1 MSVVFGKQERHE
13 ALSVLDRVSFDIR
26 GGEFVSIIGPSGC
39 GKSTLLTL
47 LAGYLAASSG
57 EVLVHGA
64 PVRGPGSE
72 RVMVFQ
78 SPSLFPWLTAEQN
91 VAYGLELE
99 GNRGKVADRGARVRE
114 LLGLVGLGGFERH
127 YPAELSGGMRQR
139 VEVARALAVDPEI
152 LLMDEPLGALDAL
165 TRLSMQAELTRIWL
179 QTRKTILFVT
189 HDIEEAVVLSDRVL
203 VMTPRPA
210 RIGEELAV
218 EWPRPRRRDDPG
230 VRELSRRIANLLGVA
245 L

>member
-1 MSVVFGKQERHE
+1 
-13 ALSVLDRVSFDIR
+13 
-26 GGEFVSIIGPSGC
+26 
-39 GKSTLLTL
+39 
-47 LAGYLAASSG
+47 
-57 EVLVHGA
+57 
-64 PVRGPGSE
+64 
-72 RVMVFQ
+72 MVFQ

-91 VAYGLELE
+91 VAYGLKLE
-99 GNRGKVADRGARVRE
+99 ANRAKVADRGARVSE

-127 YPAELSGGMRQR
+127 YPGELSGGMRQR

-165 TRLSMQAELTRIWL
+165 TRLSMQAEITRIWL

-210 RIGEELAV
+210 RIGEELPV
-218 EWPRPRRRDDPG
+218 DLPRPRRRDDPG

>member
-1 MSVVFGKQERHE
+1 
-13 ALSVLDRVSFDIR
+13 
-26 GGEFVSIIGPSGC
+26 
-39 GKSTLLTL
+39 
-47 LAGYLAASSG
+47 
-57 EVLVHGA
+57 
-64 PVRGPGSE
+64 
-72 RVMVFQ
+72 
-78 SPSLFPWLTAEQN
+78 
-91 VAYGLELE
+91 
-99 GNRGKVADRGARVRE
+99 
-114 LLGLVGLGGFERH
+114 
-127 YPAELSGGMRQR
+127 MRQR

-218 EWPRPRRRDDPG
+218 ELPRPRRRDDPG